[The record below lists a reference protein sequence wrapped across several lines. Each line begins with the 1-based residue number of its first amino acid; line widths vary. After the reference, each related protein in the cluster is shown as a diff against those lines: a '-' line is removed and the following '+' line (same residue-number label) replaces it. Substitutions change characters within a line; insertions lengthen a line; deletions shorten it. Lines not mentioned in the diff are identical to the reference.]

1 MTEIP
6 NNTSDE
12 SQVAGVVAEFD
23 SADALKA
30 AAVGVRDQRF
40 TLWDAHSPFPIHGMQ
55 RAMGMRPTPLPWL
68 VLGAGVTGGLVALLM
83 QWWMNA
89 VDYPLIISGKPLFS
103 LPANIPVTF
112 ELIVLFSALAAFGGA
127 MMLGQLPQFLHF
139 AFSAKNFHRVTTDG
153 FFISI
158 AATDAKFDEKK
169 TVEFLESLGAKTVDV
184 CTETTQ
190 RTRVPGAIVAAL
202 VTVSVL
208 ALLPPLL
215 IALVRGGTSTKPP
228 IHLVSDMD
236 YQPRYNPQSY
246 NGMFADRRAMRPPV
260 PGTIAVGELDTNDH
274 FTLGYDSESP
284 STTNAD
290 DPRDYYTTFPAVI
303 RLDMKQAVTRG
314 RQRYDIYC
322 ATCHGLVGNGQ
333 GITSIR
339 ALKKETPDWRIPTSL
354 HVGSV
359 RGQPVGQLFGTITNG
374 KGKMPSY
381 AAQIPAEDRWA
392 IVLYVLALQRSQNA
406 TIEDFPKDIRS
417 KLR

>member
-1 MTEIP
+1 MTEVP
-6 NNTSDE
+6 NNTTDE

-158 AATDAKFDEKK
+158 EAVDPGFE
-169 TVEFLESLGAKTVDV
+169 EFLAERESL
-184 CTETTQ
+184 E
-190 RTRVPGAIVAAL
+190 
-202 VTVSVL
+202 
-208 ALLPPLL
+208 
-215 IALVRGGTSTKPP
+215 
-228 IHLVSDMD
+228 
-236 YQPRYNPQSY
+236 
-246 NGMFADRRAMRPPV
+246 
-260 PGTIAVGELDTNDH
+260 
-274 FTLGYDSESP
+274 
-284 STTNAD
+284 
-290 DPRDYYTTFPAVI
+290 
-303 RLDMKQAVTRG
+303 
-314 RQRYDIYC
+314 
-322 ATCHGLVGNGQ
+322 
-333 GITSIR
+333 
-339 ALKKETPDWRIPTSL
+339 PT
-354 HVGSV
+354 H
-359 RGQPVGQLFGTITNG
+359 
-374 KGKMPSY
+374 
-381 AAQIPAEDRWA
+381 
-392 IVLYVLALQRSQNA
+392 
-406 TIEDFPKDIRS
+406 
-417 KLR
+417 